1 MKVMEAGGGS
11 NPIKLPVA
19 ATTASNEKIVV
30 RILLQQTNLDMV
42 RISTNPAGEH
52 KLCWKAFIHLHSR
65 KPKTA
70 HMLAAKGMNSL
81 FCALRASA

>member
-1 MKVMEAGGGS
+1 MEAGGGS

-42 RISTNPAGEH
+42 RISTNPAGEQQA
-52 KLCWKAFIHLHSR
+52 LLEGGSYISTVGNPRLHTCSQQR
-65 KPKTA
+65 E
-70 HMLAAKGMNSL
+70 
-81 FCALRASA
+81 